1 MFLNNFYKFAITRIE
16 ELLVEKNVSKCI
28 TWKWISQLAVSDEYT
43 RREEISI
50 FRVTTSILVKR
61 KKWLK
66 STVIYCNLVTVK
78 LENGNVISLQF
89 HSML

>member
-1 MFLNNFYKFAITRIE
+1 MFLNNFYKFAITKIE
-16 ELLVEKNVSKCI
+16 ELLVEKNASKCI
-28 TWKWISQLAVSDEYT
+28 TWKWISQLAVFDEYT

-50 FRVTTSILVKR
+50 FRVTASILVKR

>member
-28 TWKWISQLAVSDEYT
+28 TWKWISQLAVFDEYT